1 MRSTFKVLFYLK
13 KNKHKIQSVVPV
25 MGRIT
30 VNGTIAQFSAK
41 LSVPPHLWEVKG
53 GRAKGKR
60 LEADRINRYL
70 DNIRIQIGKHYQSI
84 CDRDGYVSADKVKN
98 AYLGFSKR
106 YKLLLELCDEF
117 CKEYKNRIDVDRTI
131 HSLFRYQTLR
141 RDLSLFIC
149 QDYKV
154 KDIPLVELDQSF
166 AEKFAAY
173 LKHVRGLADTTISVE
188 IKSLKHIVKKAFN
201 DGQMEKNPFAY
212 YYYFADQ
219 PEIEYLTEEEINK
232 LIIGKVKQQRQD
244 RTRDMFLF
252 CCFTGLSYADL
263 AKLSYEE
270 LKQTP
275 NGAWWISSIRQKT
288 KVPFTVK
295 LLPVAKAILEKYR
308 IPANRFNRLFP
319 ENPGK
324 VFPVASL
331 KSSDA
336 SLKHIARQCGIAKN
350 LKFHTARHTFATT
363 VSLMNGI
370 PLETVSKMLGHKYTT
385 TTQIYAKVTNQMIGN
400 AISRIED
407 KIGDRFQFPTLKE
420 ESDG

>member
-1 MRSTFKVLFYLK
+1 M
-13 KNKHKIQSVVPV
+13 
-25 MGRIT
+25 
-30 VNGTIAQFSAK
+30 QFLASRFI
-41 LSVPPHLWEVKG
+41 LT
-53 GRAKGKR
+53 
-60 LEADRINRYL
+60 
-70 DNIRIQIGKHYQSI
+70 DNS
-84 CDRDGYVSADKVKN
+84 
-98 AYLGFSKR
+98 
-106 YKLLLELCDEF
+106 
-117 CKEYKNRIDVDRTI
+117 
-131 HSLFRYQTLR
+131 
-141 RDLSLFIC
+141 
-149 QDYKV
+149 
-154 KDIPLVELDQSF
+154 
-166 AEKFAAY
+166 
-173 LKHVRGLADTTISVE
+173 
-188 IKSLKHIVKKAFN
+188 
-201 DGQMEKNPFAY
+201 
-212 YYYFADQ
+212 
-219 PEIEYLTEEEINK
+219 EEISFNPQ
-232 LIIGKVKQQRQD
+232 I
-244 RTRDMFLF
+244 
-252 CCFTGLSYADL
+252 SSEYAQYIQGSVL
-263 AKLSYEE
+263 PQKGQT
-270 LKQTP
+270 QTP
-275 NGAWWISSIRQKT
+275 DGAWWISSIRQKT

>member
-13 KNKHKIQSVVPV
+13 RNKEKTQSAVPV

-30 VNGTIAQFSAK
+30 VNGTISQFSAK
-41 LSVPPHLWEVKG
+41 LTVPERLWEVRG
-53 GRAKGKR
+53 GRAKGR
-60 LEADRINRYL
+60 SLEADRINRYL

-331 KSSDA
+331 KSSDVC
-336 SLKHIARQCGIAKN
+336 LKHIARQCGITKN
-350 LKFHTARHTFATT
+350 LKFHMARHTFATT
-363 VSLMNGI
+363 LSLMNGI

-385 TTQIYAKVTNQMIGN
+385 TTQIYAKVTNQMIDN

-407 KIGDRFQFPTLKE
+407 QIGERFQCPTLKE

>member
-13 KNKHKIQSVVPV
+13 KDKHKVQPVVPV

-53 GRAKGKR
+53 GRAKGKS

-173 LKHVRGLADTTISVE
+173 LKHV
-188 IKSLKHIVKKAFN
+188 VKKAFN

-263 AKLSYEE
+263 AKLSYDE
-270 LKQTP
+270 LTQTP
-275 NGAWWISSIRQKT
+275 DGAWWISSIRQKT

-308 IPANRFNRLFP
+308 IEENRYNPLFP

-336 SLKHIARQCGIAKN
+336 CLKHIARQCGITKN
-350 LKFHTARHTFATT
+350 LKFHMARHTFATT

-385 TTQIYAKVTNQMIGN
+385 TTQIYAKVTNQMIDN

-407 KIGDRFQFPTLKE
+407 QIGERFQCPTLKE